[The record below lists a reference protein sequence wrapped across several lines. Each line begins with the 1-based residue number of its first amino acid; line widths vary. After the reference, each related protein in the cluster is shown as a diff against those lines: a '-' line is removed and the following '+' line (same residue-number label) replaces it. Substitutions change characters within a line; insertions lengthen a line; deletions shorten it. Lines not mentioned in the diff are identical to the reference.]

1 MRTALLRVAAVLTA
15 LFTAGHSMGTF
26 SEPRGAQVPAAAVMR
41 SVHFQLFGSERTYWQ
56 MFHGYGVLVI
66 FCGAYLAL
74 IYWLRPPRCRWRSRR
89 SASPTSSGRPA

>member
-1 MRTALLRVAAVLTA
+1 MPAAV
-15 LFTAGHSMGTF
+15 
-26 SEPRGAQVPAAAVMR
+26 VMR

-74 IYWLRPPRCRWRSRR
+74 IYWLRPPRAVLLLTAALQIAFAAIGFADFFWAPGVMNAL
-89 SASPTSSGRPA
+89 SAALVLAAAARG